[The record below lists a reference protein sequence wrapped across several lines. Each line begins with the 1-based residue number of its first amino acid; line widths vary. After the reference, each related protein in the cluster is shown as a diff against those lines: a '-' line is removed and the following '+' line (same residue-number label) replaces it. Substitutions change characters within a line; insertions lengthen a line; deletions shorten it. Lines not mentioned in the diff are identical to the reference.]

1 MPPIARRLL
10 IAVVVLAVILVG
22 ADRVGDNLA
31 ERAAGDTI
39 QTSQHLSSRPN
50 VDIAGFPFLTQ
61 LAAGRFDKITI
72 TADDLPVGERVH
84 VLNVSRVRVVLRTVR
99 VSRDFSRVQAD
110 TATATASVSYAELGK
125 TLGVHVE
132 YADNGR
138 IKATKT
144 VSVAGQKFTASVTSR
159 PELADGALSFGATR
173 INDAA
178 QVGGAVASVLNHV
191 FDLTIPLS
199 AIPFKVRVTALR
211 AERSGVVV
219 QLRGTDL
226 SYSKG

>member
-1 MPPIARRLL
+1 MSPIARRLL
-10 IAVVVLAVILVG
+10 IAVIVLAVIVVG
-22 ADRVGDNLA
+22 ADRLGVYFA

-39 QTSQHLSSRPN
+39 QTSQHLPSRPA

-61 LAAGRFDKITI
+61 LAAGKFDKITI
-72 TADDLPVGERVH
+72 TANDLPVGEPSTR
-84 VLNVSRVRVVLRTVR
+84 LDVSRVRVVLHTVR

-110 TATATASVSYAELGK
+110 TATATAAVSYAELGK

-144 VSVAGQKFTASVTSR
+144 VSVAGQKFTASITSR
-159 PELADGALSFGATR
+159 PQLANGALSFGATQ

-178 QVGGAVASVLNHV
+178 QIGGAVASALNRV
-191 FDLTIPLS
+191 FDLTIPLQG
-199 AIPFKVRVTALR
+199 IPFKIRVTALH
-211 AERSGVVV
+211 AERSGVIV
-219 QLRGTDL
+219 QLLGRDL
-226 SYSKG
+226 SYSKN